1 MSSSGWKKKA
11 ARISRPLKAPHGT
24 IEFRHVS
31 FHYKGLPDVLHDL
44 SFTIRKGETIAF
56 VGETGSGKT
65 TLLSLLLRFYDPT
78 KGHIYLDGKDV
89 ADYSRDSI
97 RRAIAFVSQDVF
109 LFPEP
114 LRKYCLWEP
123 FCWYG
128 GRSKSGR
135 KAHAASFIGRFPQSY
150 DTAVGQ
156 RGVRLSGGQ
165 RQRIAL
171 ARAFLRASPILILD
185 EATSALD
192 NVTEAQVQR
201 AMESLQRGRTTL
213 IVAHRLSTIRHADR
227 IFVMKRGRI
236 AEEGTLENLI
246 EKKGLFGNFGQR
258 NRTSRS
264 QSGGTVP
271 VSILERRDETMQPFA
286 SGLSYLFAEAGS
298 CTLLVCSV
306 AAVTVGINRYLFF
319 KKKDSGKVLRKILY
333 PR

>member
-1 MSSSGWKKKA
+1 M
-11 ARISRPLKAPHGT
+11 
-24 IEFRHVS
+24 
-31 FHYKGLPDVLHDL
+31 

-78 KGHIYLDGKDV
+78 QGHIYLDGKDV

-97 RRAIAFVSQDVF
+97 RKAIAFVSQDVF
-109 LFPEP
+109 LFSGTIAENIA
-114 LRKYCLWEP
+114 
-123 FCWYG
+123 YG
-128 GRSKSGR
+128 NLFAGMEAVQKAAER
-135 KAHAASFIGRFPQSY
+135 AHAASFIGRFPQSY

-246 EKKGLFGNFGQR
+246 EKKGLFWKLWTKEQNQPQPKRR
-258 NRTSRS
+258 NRSR
-264 QSGGTVP
+264 QHLG
-271 VSILERRDETMQPFA
+271 
-286 SGLSYLFAEAGS
+286 
-298 CTLLVCSV
+298 
-306 AAVTVGINRYLFF
+306 
-319 KKKDSGKVLRKILY
+319 KKG
-333 PR
+333 